1 MLTSKI
7 EEGLLLSH
15 EALRGFMLLEHM
27 LVVRLSDILNLAKLA
42 PLGSLLADH
51 LHILGHLLNYLPKF
65 FVLVL
70 QFH

>member
-1 MLTSKI
+1 VLTSKI

>member
-1 MLTSKI
+1 
-7 EEGLLLSH
+7 
-15 EALRGFMLLEHM
+15 MLLEHM

-70 QFH
+70 QLH